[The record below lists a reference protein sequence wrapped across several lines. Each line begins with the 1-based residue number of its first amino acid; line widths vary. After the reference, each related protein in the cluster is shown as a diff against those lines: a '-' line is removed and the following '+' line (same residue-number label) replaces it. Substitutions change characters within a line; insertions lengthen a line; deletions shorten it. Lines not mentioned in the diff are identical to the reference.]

1 MLIDIL
7 LLLGIIL
14 PIVAGIAIKV
24 LCIPASSGISITGA
38 HVFFTVDLPFGGMP
52 ITEAQVNSWL
62 VITSIFFLCLYLTRN
77 MNTRKQ
83 SRRQIIAEWIVE
95 KTDNL
100 VRSNMGK
107 NFMGFVPF
115 IAAMLALSA
124 FSSLLSLVG
133 LFAPTSDLNVVAGW
147 AILVFILITYYK
159 MKCGP
164 LHYLKSFCEPVPFL
178 APLNLIS
185 EIATPVSMSLRHY
198 GNILSGSVISVILAS
213 GLTVLSEKLLGSIG
227 DFPFFRVGIP
237 GVLSVYFDVFSG
249 CLQAFIFA
257 MLTMVYVSGA
267 FAEDDY
273 NRRKQKK
280 QAKETL

>member
-100 VRSNMGK
+100 VRSNMGN

-147 AILVFILITYYK
+147 AILVFVLITYYK

-237 GVLSVYFDVFSG
+237 GVLSILYPS
-249 CLQAFIFA
+249 I
-257 MLTMVYVSGA
+257 
-267 FAEDDY
+267 
-273 NRRKQKK
+273 
-280 QAKETL
+280 